1 MEFLWSW
8 NYPLLPLVLQVTDDL
23 QLLPVVMLFEQG
35 RFTIDDGLMCAG
47 VPILSLPVTI
57 LFLVF
62 QRDFVKG
69 LTSGAL
75 KG

>member
-1 MEFLWSW
+1 M
-8 NYPLLPLVLQVTDDL
+8 
-23 QLLPVVMLFEQG
+23 
-35 RFTIDDGLMCAG
+35 IDDGLMCAG
-47 VPILSLPVTI
+47 VLILSLPVTI

-75 KG
+75 QG

>member
-1 MEFLWSW
+1 
-8 NYPLLPLVLQVTDDL
+8 
-23 QLLPVVMLFEQG
+23 
-35 RFTIDDGLMCAG
+35 LMSAG
-47 VPILSLPVTI
+47 VLILSLPVTI

-69 LTSGAL
+69 LASGAL